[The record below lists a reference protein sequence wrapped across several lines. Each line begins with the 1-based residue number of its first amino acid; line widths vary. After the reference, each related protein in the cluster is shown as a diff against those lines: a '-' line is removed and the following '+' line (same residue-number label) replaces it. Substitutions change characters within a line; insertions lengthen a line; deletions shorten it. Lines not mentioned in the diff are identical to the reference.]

1 MVISYKLR
9 NTPLYA
15 MDGTTV
21 ISTTQDILYKEDGV
35 VKLAIPKDLDNRHY
49 QEYLEWIKTNK
60 VDPADPETLTWDD
73 IRTKRNNILRET
85 DWTMTTGAT
94 VDQAQWAAYRQVIR
108 DIPQT
113 YKDKTPDD
121 VVWPTQPSTA
131 GPNS

>member
-1 MVISYKLR
+1 MNYKLIKDSIT
-9 NTPLYA
+9 NEISTIKLSNS
-15 MDGTTV
+15 DGTN
-21 ISTTQDILYKEDGV
+21 SF
-35 VKLAIPKDLDNRHY
+35 IPFDEENTDY
-49 QEYLEWIKTNK
+49 QEYLAWVAEGNTAEA
-60 VDPADPETLTWDD
+60 ADEDKLTWDD
-73 IRTKRNNILRET
+73 IRTKRDEILRTT

-131 GPNS
+131 GPNT

>member
-1 MVISYKLR
+1 MALYKLHKD
-9 NTPLYA
+9 PLTGET
-15 MDGTTV
+15 DFV
-21 ISTTQDILYKEDGV
+21 FKN
-35 VKLAIPKDLDNRHY
+35 LDNSPHSCIPFDEGNFDY
-49 QEYLEWIKTNK
+49 QEYKEWLAAGNT
-60 VDPADPETLTWDD
+60 PEAASENVLTWND
-73 IRTKRNNILRET
+73 IRLKRDNILKDT

-131 GPNS
+131 GPNT